1 MAIIDSKIVFGEN
14 VELAAADLELP
25 EVIDLAAYEVSGA
38 RDAIARGEPVWWVTL
53 VNDRGTGGTGVRFDL
68 QYVEETGGAVGTLVR
83 GRTFA
88 ASEMFSGMHYVSSL
102 PVTNIVTPHALQV
115 AAYPNGTFSG
125 TRLTSY
131 LTASPPV
138 FSNDNH
144 IDWR

>member
-14 VELAAADLELP
+14 VELAAANLVIGDA
-25 EVIDLAAYEVSGA
+25 IDLSAYEVSGA
-38 RDAIARGEPVWWVTL
+38 RDAIARGEPVWWVNL
-53 VNDRGTGGTGVRFDL
+53 VNDRGTGGTSMRFEL
-68 QYVEETGGAVGTLVR
+68 QWVAVGGGAGTLVR

-88 ASEMFSGMHYVSSL
+88 ASEMFSGLHYVSSL
-102 PVTNIVTPHALQV
+102 PVTNLATPHALRV
-115 AAYPNGTFSG
+115 VAYPSGTFSG

-131 LTASPPV
+131 LTASPPI